1 MIMNQDRKVELL
13 NQIGIVLR
21 ADRRFSTM
29 GTLFICAVE
38 DMFISISLFWDRGNY
53 IAYNSPDYNDF
64 EDIMFELWELDE
76 PEKRWLEVEYLL
88 KGKEF
93 EANFLYEEDIGDEL
107 MNPSRISDSARRY
120 LGDKEIVY
128 PDDLGDDTFEL

>member
-1 MIMNQDRKVELL
+1 MSQDRKAELL
-13 NQIGIVLR
+13 SRIGAKLQANQ
-21 ADRRFSTM
+21 RFSAA

-38 DMFISISLFWDRGNY
+38 DMFISMSLFWNRGNY
-53 IAYNSPDYNDF
+53 IIYNSPDYDEF
-64 EDIMFELWELDE
+64 EDVMFELWELDA
-76 PEKRWLEVEYLL
+76 PGKRWLEMEYLL
-88 KGKEF
+88 RGKKF

-120 LGDKEIVY
+120 LGDKEIMY

>member
-1 MIMNQDRKVELL
+1 MSQDRKTELL
-13 NQIGIVLR
+13 SRIGAKLQANQH
-21 ADRRFSTM
+21 FSAA

-38 DMFISISLFWDRGNY
+38 DMFISMSLFCNCGNH
-53 IAYNSPDYNDF
+53 IIYNSPDYDEF
-64 EDIMFELWELDE
+64 EDVMFELWELDA
-76 PEKRWLEVEYLL
+76 PGKRWLEMEYLL
-88 KGKEF
+88 RGKKF

-120 LGDKEIVY
+120 LGDKEIMY

>member
-1 MIMNQDRKVELL
+1 MSQDRKAELL
-13 NQIGIVLR
+13 SRIGAKLQANQH
-21 ADRRFSTM
+21 FSAA

-38 DMFISISLFWDRGNY
+38 DMFISMSLFWNRGNY
-53 IAYNSPDYNDF
+53 IIYNSPDYDEF
-64 EDIMFELWELDE
+64 EDVMFELWELDA
-76 PEKRWLEVEYLL
+76 PGKRWLEMEYLL
-88 KGKEF
+88 RGKKF

-120 LGDKEIVY
+120 LGDKEIMY